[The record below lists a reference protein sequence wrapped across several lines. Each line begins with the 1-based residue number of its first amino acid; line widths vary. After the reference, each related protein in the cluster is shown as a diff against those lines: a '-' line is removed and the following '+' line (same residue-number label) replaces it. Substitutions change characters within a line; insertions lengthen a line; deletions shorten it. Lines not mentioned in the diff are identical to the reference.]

1 MLLGQIAT
9 SINTVQFLV
18 CVFFPIQQWPC
29 HNNIVTGKSLNLFDD
44 SAAEFVYQIC
54 TPDTVTNSQTDRVP
68 TEINNSGAV
77 FKVRVLV
84 ELGML

>member
-9 SINTVQFLV
+9 SINTAQFLV

-29 HNNIVTGKSLNLFDD
+29 HNNTVTGKSLNLFDD
-44 SAAEFVYQIC
+44 SAAECVYQIY
-54 TPDTVTNSQTDRVP
+54 TPDTITNSQTDRAL